1 VRPVRKNERAN
12 IDRDELSAL
21 QTVAKALPALNVR
34 QLDIA
39 LRAGEIMEVS
49 DGDEKA

>member
-21 QTVAKALPALNVR
+21 QAAAKALPELNDR

-39 LRAGEIMEVS
+39 LRASEIVGVG
-49 DGDEKA
+49 DGDGKA

>member
-1 VRPVRKNERAN
+1 VHPVRKNERAN
-12 IDRDELSAL
+12 IDRDEFSAL
-21 QTVAKALPALNVR
+21 HAVAEALPALNDR

-39 LRAGEIMEVS
+39 LRAGEIVRVS